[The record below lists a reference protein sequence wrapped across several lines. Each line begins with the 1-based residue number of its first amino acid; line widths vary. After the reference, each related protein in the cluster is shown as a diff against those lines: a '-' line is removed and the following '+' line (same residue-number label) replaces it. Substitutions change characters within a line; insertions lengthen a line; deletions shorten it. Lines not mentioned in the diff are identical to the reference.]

1 MSDKSMHK
9 RPIRSY
15 VVRGGRLTP
24 SQQEAIEN
32 LWPLYGIDSGV
43 ENAIEP
49 GTEKCGENDAGLI
62 NREAIFGRQ
71 AELVFE
77 IGFGMGDSLVA
88 MAAQHPERD
97 YIGIDVH
104 PPGIGTILRD
114 IHEKGLTNLRVMQG
128 DAMEVLAQ
136 GFGNESLDRVQIFFP
151 DPWHKKRHHKRRMI
165 QAPFVDSLASRLRP
179 GGILHLATDWENYA
193 EQMME
198 VMSASPRYRNMAG
211 TGQFALEHERVET
224 KFERRGR
231 RLGHGVW
238 DLLFERV

>member
-1 MSDKSMHK
+1 MTEDSLHK

-24 SQQEAIEN
+24 SQQQAMST
-32 LWPLYGIDSGV
+32 LWPEYGLDNDGGFIDRQAV
-43 ENAIEP
+43 
-49 GTEKCGENDAGLI
+49 
-62 NREAIFGRQ
+62 FGRR

-88 MAAQHPERD
+88 MAIQHPERD

-104 PPGIGTILRD
+104 PPGIGTLLREISQHD
-114 IHEKGLTNLRVMQG
+114 LKNLRVMQG
-128 DAMEVLAQ
+128 DAVDVLANR
-136 GFGNESLDRVQIFFP
+136 FADNELDRIQIFFP

-165 QAPFVDSLASRLRP
+165 QPPFVQALAGKLRA
-179 GGILHLATDWENYA
+179 GGVLHLATDWENYA
-193 EQMME
+193 QQMME
-198 VMSASPRYRNMAG
+198 VMSAASGFRNQAG
-211 TGQFALEHERVET
+211 EGNFAVEHDRAET

-238 DLLFERV
+238 DLLFEKVR

>member
-1 MSDKSMHK
+1 MTEELRH

-24 SQQEAIEN
+24 SQEEAIN
-32 LWPLYGIDSGV
+32 TLWPVYGL
-43 ENAIEP
+43 
-49 GTEKCGENDAGLI
+49 ENDQGLI
-62 NREAIFGRQ
+62 NREGVFERS

-88 MAAQHPERD
+88 MAAEHPERD

-104 PPGIGTILRD
+104 PPGIGTLLRD
-114 IHEKGLTNLRVMQG
+114 IKNADLKNLRVMQG
-128 DAMEVLAQ
+128 DAMEVLKTCFADK
-136 GFGNESLDRVQIFFP
+136 ELDRVQIFFP

-165 QAPFVDSLASRLRP
+165 QPAFVSDLATKMRS
-179 GGILHLATDWENYA
+179 GGILHLATDWKNYA

-198 VMSASPRYRNMAG
+198 VMTASEEFVNLAG
-211 TGQFALEHERVET
+211 EGKYAEEHERVET

-238 DLLFERV
+238 DLLFEKQ

>member
-1 MSDKSMHK
+1 MTEELRN

-24 SQQEAIEN
+24 SQEQAIN
-32 LWPLYGIDSGV
+32 TLWPVYGL
-43 ENAIEP
+43 
-49 GTEKCGENDAGLI
+49 EKDQGLI
-62 NREAIFGRQ
+62 KREDVFERS

-88 MAAQHPERD
+88 MAAEHPERD

-104 PPGIGTILRD
+104 PPGIGTILREIKIAD
-114 IHEKGLTNLRVMQG
+114 LKNLRVMQG
-128 DAMEVLAQ
+128 DAMEVLQ
-136 GFGNESLDRVQIFFP
+136 TCFEDNELDRVQIFFP

-165 QAPFVDSLASRLRP
+165 QPAFVSELAAKMRS

-198 VMSASPRYRNMAG
+198 VMSASEQFRNLAG
-211 TGQFALEHERVET
+211 EGNFAEDHERVET

-238 DLLFERV
+238 DLLFEKK

>member
-1 MSDKSMHK
+1 MTEELRH

-24 SQQEAIEN
+24 SQEEAIN
-32 LWPLYGIDSGV
+32 TLWPVYGL
-43 ENAIEP
+43 
-49 GTEKCGENDAGLI
+49 EKDQGLI
-62 NREAIFGRQ
+62 KREDVFERS

-88 MAAQHPERD
+88 MAAEHPERD

-104 PPGIGTILRD
+104 PPGIGTILREIKIAD
-114 IHEKGLTNLRVMQG
+114 LKNLRVMQG
-128 DAMEVLAQ
+128 DAMEVLQ
-136 GFGNESLDRVQIFFP
+136 TCFEDNELDRVQIFFP

-165 QAPFVDSLASRLRP
+165 QPAFVSELAAKMRS

-198 VMSASPRYRNMAG
+198 VMSASEQFRNLAG
-211 TGQFALEHERVET
+211 EGNFAEDHERVET

-238 DLLFERV
+238 DLLFEKK